1 MTWIIV
7 SVLLLVLVAFPRTGF
22 IPHLR
27 TGMSREEITRELA
40 NVKRVQADLDAKKG
54 LDGLDG
60 DHYLYR
66 HLPGLP

>member
-1 MTWIIV
+1 MTWVILGG
-7 SVLLLVLVAFPRTGF
+7 LLLVLVAFPRTGF
-22 IPHLR
+22 MPHVR

-40 NVKRVQADLDAKKG
+40 NVKRVQAELDAKKG
-54 LDGLDG
+54 LDGLGG